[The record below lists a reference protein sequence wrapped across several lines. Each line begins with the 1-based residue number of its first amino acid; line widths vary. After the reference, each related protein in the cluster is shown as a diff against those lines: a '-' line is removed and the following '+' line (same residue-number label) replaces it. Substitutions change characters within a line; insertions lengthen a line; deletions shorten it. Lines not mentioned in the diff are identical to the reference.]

1 MDSLGITMTGR
12 IADKKPEAVKTILTI
27 TALQDSWLKQ
37 KPIPASDLSPD
48 QRKPVKAGAI
58 HGLVAVREIPRT
70 AHVEVDLAEGGGTWV
85 IWQPHW
91 KGFSEPPTS
100 PIVRGLIDWRDMGA
114 AVSNHLSVGEVLQF
128 DPRRRPSPSSG
139 DIPRIIHTARK
150 GFEPLR
156 LAWGTPLGVTSFYR
170 PEPINREVGGVRNS
184 HHIPGNAFDIYPIG
198 RSLEDFFQWARV
210 RWTGGLGDGRDRGF
224 LHFDTRNGGGFAPG
238 GGRRPAA
245 EWIY

>member
-91 KGFSEPPTS
+91 RGFSEPPTS
-100 PIVRGLIDWRDMGA
+100 TIVRGLIDWRDMGA

-170 PEPINREVGGVRNS
+170 PEPINGEVGGVRNS

-198 RSLEDFFQWARV
+198 RSLEEFFQWARV

-224 LHFDTRNGGGFAPG
+224 LHFDTRNFGGFAPG